1 MPALLHI
8 VAINKLAAR
17 LGRRNSSYID
27 PPIDDLAGEVD
38 AWQRRLPWPWR
49 FTCLKR
55 ATILYALLKRSG
67 VDVQLH
73 IGVRREPDRTIAA
86 HAWLMRNGRPY
97 LEPSGSA
104 FGTFQVITAFPDTL
118 STSP

>member
-1 MPALLHI
+1 MPVLLH
-8 VAINKLAAR
+8 VAAINKLVAR
-17 LGRRNSSYID
+17 LGRRNRAYTN
-27 PPIDDLAGEVD
+27 PPISDLADEIE

-67 VDVQLH
+67 EDVQLQ
-73 IGVRREPDRTIAA
+73 IGVKRDPDRTIAA
-86 HAWLMRNGRPY
+86 HAWLMRNGQPY
-97 LEPSGSA
+97 LEPTGSA
-104 FGTFQVITAFPDTL
+104 FETFQVITEFPDPH